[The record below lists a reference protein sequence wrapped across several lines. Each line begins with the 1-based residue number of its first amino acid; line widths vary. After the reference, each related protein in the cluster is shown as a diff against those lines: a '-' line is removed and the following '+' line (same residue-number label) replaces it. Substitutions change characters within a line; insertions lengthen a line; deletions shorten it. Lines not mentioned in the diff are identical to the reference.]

1 MEKQPCCQLCG
12 IVTDKLY
19 RFQEDE
25 QPERVYCL
33 VCFEQQTDE
42 LATDSTVGYYGVK
55 RHPRASFALL
65 KRAMIHA
72 LNSPDEV
79 QQNKA
84 KRVLRKLSE
93 SAELIA
99 DTYGSNRSDDLR
111 DVLGRQGRLV
121 LLDSEKDIQQ
131 QISVEKDGFPD
142 ASQWVEIYS
151 RRVKK

>member
-1 MEKQPCCQLCG
+1 MEKHKCCHTCR

-19 RFQEDE
+19 RFQEDD

-33 VCFEQQTDE
+33 LCFEQQTDE

-84 KRVLRKLSE
+84 KLVLRKLSE

-111 DVLGRQGRLV
+111 DVLARHGRLI

-131 QISVEKDGFPD
+131 EIIAEKDNFPD
-142 ASQWVEIYS
+142 ASQWAEIYS

>member
-1 MEKQPCCQLCG
+1 MENHQCCQLCG
-12 IVTDKLY
+12 IATDKLY
-19 RFQEDE
+19 RFQEDD

-33 VCFEQQTDE
+33 VCLEQQTDE

-131 QISVEKDGFPD
+131 QISAEKDGFPD
-142 ASQWVEIYS
+142 ASQWAEIYS